1 MPTCFSKDE
10 CDVIDSGN
18 YIWRQPEKLSPDVP
32 TFLLSI
38 HPCFSLAFLLH
49 RILVH
54 GNRFSL
60 SGSTFKSSRKPSP
73 PTITT
78 LHPPTLLAILCFYH
92 THLSSLNQLKTYHHG
107 GSTPSCQALHPKQ
120 DVPACWEYAAKK
132 STPITPDHATSPGQP
147 RHTPVPN

>member
-54 GNRFSL
+54 GNHFFSL
-60 SGSTFKSSRKPSP
+60 GLYIQIISKTISTNNHHTSSPHIVGNP
-73 PTITT
+73 V
-78 LHPPTLLAILCFYH
+78 LLPY
-92 THLSSLNQLKTYHHG
+92 TLSSLNQLKTYHHG

-132 STPITPDHATSPGQP
+132 STPITPDHATPSGQP
-147 RHTPVPN
+147 

>member
-60 SGSTFKSSRKPSP
+60 SGSTFKSSQNHLHKRSP
-73 PTITT
+73 HFI
-78 LHPPTLLAILCFYH
+78 PPHCWQSCVST

-132 STPITPDHATSPGQP
+132 STPITPDHATSSGQP